1 VPALILAMPS
11 CHFCFSQLFFF
22 YGQTVKTPLQDS
34 LGKRGF
40 EKQTYTQKI
49 SISDWAGFK
58 ETESQVIK
66 TSNWEALNY
75 GSTAVHKNISI
86 ILTVDRKKLP

>member
-1 VPALILAMPS
+1 MERKLGVLFYKWDLIIKPTVLIVCCTVGITLEVPALILAMPS

-49 SISDWAGFK
+49 SISD
-58 ETESQVIK
+58 
-66 TSNWEALNY
+66 
-75 GSTAVHKNISI
+75 
-86 ILTVDRKKLP
+86 